1 MQFSFEFVVF
11 LTISIAWNWYCLK
24 RTNLIVRQN
33 VTHIVPCVVQGMRI
47 REGYLFSKKRY
58 PSLTPSQRKFPL
70 QASSSKSCNACRI
83 GCLLFFVSKR
93 FGFLLSSLSLCLR
106 LVSLT
111 QSPSTTDFINL
122 ACACQSG
129 IASLAAVH
137 TIEQYTSSVAA
148 N

>member
-1 MQFSFEFVVF
+1 MHPIRAACTKRHRFSQKVIRKARLRLQAGLLFPAPCRERGKGRD
-11 LTISIAWNWYCLK
+11 IS
-24 RTNLIVRQN
+24 
-33 VTHIVPCVVQGMRI
+33 
-47 REGYLFSKKRY
+47 FSKRDI
-58 PSLTPSQRKFPL
+58 PPLNPPRENFTL
-70 QASSSKSCNACRI
+70 QASSLKSCNACRI